1 MPTSID
7 VSSAAVK
14 SKGNRWSIPNL
25 FKRVGTRLFAAAPAP
40 ARQSTEKPPAA
51 VEVLPAVPN
60 YDWGTV
66 LTLVCFLFLFSHEKV
81 AIIFLRNKHIKVHRV
96 ALDLA

>member
-7 VSSAAVK
+7 VSGAAVK

-25 FKRVGTRLFAAAPAP
+25 FKRVGTRLFAAAPAS
-40 ARQSTEKPPAA
+40 QSMEKPPAA

-60 YDWGTV
+60 YDWGAV
-66 LTLVCFLFLFSHEKV
+66 LTLVCFLFHFSHEKV
-81 AIIFLRNKHIKVHRV
+81 ATIFLRSRSK
-96 ALDLA
+96 